1 MEYMLETKALV
12 KKYGKFSALDSVSI
26 HVPKGAIYGLV
37 GKNGAGKTT
46 LMRTV
51 CGLVGKSSGEY
62 AFYSPRVKIGAIIE
76 KPAVYMN
83 MSAEENLVQ
92 QYRLL
97 GLNSFETIPRL
108 LKLVGLDGA
117 RNKKAAKFSLGMR
130 QRLGIAVAL
139 AGDPEFLIL
148 DEPIN
153 GLDPQGITYLRELIL
168 KLNREMRIT
177 ILISSHILGELSRLA
192 SFYGFIDNGKLV
204 KEISAE
210 ELESE
215 LRQSTRVTVS
225 SASVLASALDKMKL
239 DYKILSDT
247 EVDVFAQVSAT
258 KIVRALS
265 GADCEVFSVTE
276 RAKNLES
283 YYMELIGVESNA

>member
-1 MEYMLETKALV
+1 MEYMLETKALG

-26 HVPKGAIYGLV
+26 HVPKGSIYGLV
-37 GKNGAGKTT
+37 GKG
-46 LMRTV
+46 
-51 CGLVGKSSGEY
+51 SGEY

-83 MSAEENLVQ
+83 MSAEENLIQ

-97 GLNSFETIPRL
+97 GLKSFETIPRL

-117 RNKKAAKFSLGMR
+117 GNKKAAKFSLGMR

-139 AGDPEFLIL
+139 AGNPEFLIL

-210 ELESE
+210 DLESE

-265 GADCEVFSVTE
+265 GTGCEVFSVTE

-283 YYMELIGVESNA
+283 YYMELIGGESNA